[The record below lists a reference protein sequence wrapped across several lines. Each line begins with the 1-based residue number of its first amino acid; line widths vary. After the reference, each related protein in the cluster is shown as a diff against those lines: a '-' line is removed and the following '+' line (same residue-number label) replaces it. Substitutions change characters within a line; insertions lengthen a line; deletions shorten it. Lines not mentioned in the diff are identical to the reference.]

1 MTIINTTQAGPDGE
15 EPALLEYRLFT
26 DPHPIRV
33 SPQGAEEGEN
43 PEIDPARAQLMFV
56 ASNNGRD
63 PVRLRKLS
71 VEIPTGELAAQLA
84 LSLERAESTI
94 SLKGWT
100 ASRSGEVIE
109 FTTTD
114 PYTEIAPG
122 QGLTFQISEIPVN
135 HEVGAVELRITEGY
149 EGTGRGSLSI
159 FTGKFPQDF
168 YLDGFSADKYEID
181 NGGKVILTWKRSEG
195 VTTTLLYGG
204 NPPEDVTGQER
215 KEIKDLKTTTTFY
228 LIGQVGD
235 VQIMRSVLVT
245 VLNPDLVVNKLTV
258 NDTLDAKGDVVIA
271 NGKKLKTNDIAGNGS
286 RIEVHNTI
294 AQLEGLIR
302 TGPEGIEVNGPL
314 DVGGYLTVDPSNDAH
329 GTGPGRF
336 QVGNLIVRPGDVLLK
351 DGIRVTGELEAQGG
365 ATVKK
370 SLSLDSM
377 SEGTSLMGSKHNL
390 TARHPFSGMNEG
402 TMHKYRANTDGYV
415 YATIRAE
422 SHGTVARANI
432 YNLSNSLTVGALVD
446 PASNSPD
453 RSSAVIGLK
462 KGQEFGLTRAIWR
475 GSVYIYF
482 RWVSIGPGAP
492 APSSLGTGSVSAEEF
507 TEIAETD
514 FSSAPKDA
522 PIAEGVM
529 ADG

>member
-149 EGTGRGSLSI
+149 EATGRGSLSI

-181 NGGKVILTWKRSEG
+181 NGGKVTLTWKRSEG
-195 VTTTLLYGG
+195 VTTTLMYGG
-204 NPPEDVTGQER
+204 NDPEDVTQLER
-215 KEIKDLKTTTTFY
+215 KEIKDVRTTTTFY

-235 VQIMRSVLVT
+235 VQIVRSVLVT
-245 VLNPDLVVNKLTV
+245 VLVPDLVVNSLTV
-258 NDTLDAKGDVVIA
+258 NKTLNVGDF
-271 NGKKLKTNDIAGNGS
+271 LK
-286 RIEVHNTI
+286 
-294 AQLEGLIR
+294 
-302 TGPEGIEVNGPL
+302 
-314 DVGGYLTVDPSNDAH
+314 VDPDNASH

-336 QVGNLIVRPGDVLLK
+336 QAGNLIVRPGDVLLE
-351 DGIRVTGELEAQGG
+351 DGIRVKGDLDVSGKTDIGEALTAKSTATVLEEFTAKKGATVYVDFRLTQGEDRDEDRVLWADYESVDIRNKLRLITDSVYETGGLLEAGGNVTIEGKVTAKKGATVYDDFLVTKGENGRKDRILWANDDSVDIRTKLRIMTESVYQGNGELE
-365 ATVKK
+365 V
-370 SLSLDSM
+370 
-377 SEGTSLMGSKHNL
+377 GTSAKVGGKHVICYGHDVRIHSGDGGHLNWTSRHKKCTEDWSGLGLANAYWRNGSYD
-390 TARHPFSGMNEG
+390 SGG
-402 TMHKYRANTDGYV
+402 K
-415 YATIRAE
+415 
-422 SHGTVARANI
+422 
-432 YNLSNSLTVGALVD
+432 
-446 PASNSPD
+446 
-453 RSSAVIGLK
+453 LK
-462 KGQEFGLTRAIWR
+462 IEKI
-475 GSVYIYF
+475 
-482 RWVSIGPGAP
+482 
-492 APSSLGTGSVSAEEF
+492 
-507 TEIAETD
+507 
-514 FSSAPKDA
+514 
-522 PIAEGVM
+522 
-529 ADG
+529 